1 MMLKLNNTNIKLI
14 FLFMFV
20 TFLQS
25 CVISSQIVEFNA
37 DEQKVLLLSS
47 NSTISKNYEE
57 IMQIELTGS
66 IFTSRKKLKSKL
78 IEKATEMKCD
88 AIIDTKF
95 KTNFIWPHV
104 SGIGISFKE

>member
-1 MMLKLNNTNIKLI
+1 MASKLKNTNANFF
-14 FLFMFV
+14 FLFIFV
-20 TFLQS
+20 TSLQS
-25 CVISSQIVEFNA
+25 CVISSQIVEFN
-37 DEQKVLLLSS
+37 DNEQKILLLSS
-47 NSTISKNYEE
+47 NSTISKDYEE
-57 IMQIELTGS
+57 IMQIEITGS

-104 SGIGISFKE
+104 SGVGISYKE